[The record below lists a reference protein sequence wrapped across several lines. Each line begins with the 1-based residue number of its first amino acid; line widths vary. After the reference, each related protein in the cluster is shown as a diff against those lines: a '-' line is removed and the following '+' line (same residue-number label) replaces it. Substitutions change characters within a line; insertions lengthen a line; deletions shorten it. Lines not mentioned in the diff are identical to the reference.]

1 MGNQTIKIT
10 GLDDYGPI
18 TAALQDEYNGL
29 QSNASKRRL
38 MLDCLRN
45 GYALEEMGLG
55 GLVDLLERQ
64 NFIAMSEAERRKR
77 FIGLIGALIG
87 ELPASPAPAPAPA
100 SANVPV
106 NEVRNE
112 PVISQDNPPALK
124 TGDATATHSDDDMS
138 TTRVERSPT
147 NNPPSAIKLRNRS
160 RKQ

>member
-64 NFIAMSEAERRKR
+64 NFMAMSEAERRKR

-87 ELPASPAPAPAPA
+87 ELPASPAPAPAA
-100 SANVPV
+100 EKVPV

-112 PVISQDNPPALK
+112 PVVSQNTPPALK

-147 NNPPSAIKLRNRS
+147 NNPPAAMKLRNRS